1 MTQTG
6 FMMLKKLS
14 VAFLITLLA
23 GCGSASFN
31 SALSTTYISKV
42 NYQDVFERA
51 REQANYCWRTE
62 TGYPVVAELNSTNKT
77 AFVAVTGLFGSS
89 RMAELTAREVEGNS
103 TEVKIAVD
111 GVSVWNAGA
120 IRAMKDAV
128 EFGVP
133 SCTSYMPTKS

>member
-1 MTQTG
+1 
-6 FMMLKKLS
+6 MLKKLS

-42 NYQDVFERA
+42 NYKDVFERA

-62 TGYPVVAELNSTNKT
+62 TGYPVVTELNATNKT
-77 AFVAVTGLFGSS
+77 AIVAVTGLLGSS